1 MPPFPF
7 TGHSG
12 GAAIR
17 TDAANIRT
25 INELI
30 NETTTNE
37 RWLPAPA
44 RVRTLTARLRVFV
57 DRTAAEV
64 EAAAVRLPAGDAV
77 RAEALLAVREARHR
91 LGLGAG
97 AGYAS
102 AITFARSLGRVAEEL
117 LRHQRAMAQVP
128 AVTVPGTAGQG
139 VIVLGPTET
148 CAHCLTLV
156 ARRRAQ
162 ELHRDWSAA
171 RRTNAQLAAHRNTA
185 HAALC

>member
-7 TGHSG
+7 TGHTG

-17 TDAANIRT
+17 TDTANIRT
-25 INELI
+25 IAELI
-30 NETTTNE
+30 NETTATE

-57 DRTAAEV
+57 DRTAADV
-64 EAAAVRLPAGDAV
+64 ETAAGQRPAGDPV
-77 RAEALLAVREARHR
+77 RTEALIAVREARHR

-117 LRHQRAMAQVP
+117 LRHQGAMAQVP
-128 AVTVPGTAGQG
+128 AVTVPGTAGPY
-139 VIVLGPTET
+139 VIVLPQTET
-148 CAHCLTLV
+148 CPHCLTLV
-156 ARRRAQ
+156 GRRQAQ

-171 RRTNAQLAAHRNTA
+171 RRTNTQLAEHRNAA